1 MRSDIL
7 VKYKDVIESHIKD
20 TQSLITRE
28 TDRGIDDFLK
38 ITKSDTSA
46 DSFFQPFDYG
56 KLEPVLKKREML
68 GWSVDK
74 ILYRERQV
82 RINERAEIE
91 LPLPGD
97 NEMLTFKMKLSTSK
111 YVLMKFD
118 YCDVI
123 LKRDGSITVKFLDL
137 NNKILLDN
145 VSGINQLNTELTLI
159 KQNINKRIKPLISNI
174 VQILII

>member
-1 MRSDIL
+1 M
-7 VKYKDVIESHIKD
+7 
-20 TQSLITRE
+20 
-28 TDRGIDDFLK
+28 K

-46 DSFFQPFDYG
+46 ESFFQPFDYG

-97 NEMLTFKMKLSTSK
+97 NELITFKNET
-111 YVLMKFD
+111 F
-118 YCDVI
+118 
-123 LKRDGSITVKFLDL
+123 
-137 NNKILLDN
+137 NK
-145 VSGINQLNTELTLI
+145 
-159 KQNINKRIKPLISNI
+159 
-174 VQILII
+174 

>member
-1 MRSDIL
+1 M
-7 VKYKDVIESHIKD
+7 ENG
-20 TQSLITRE
+20 T
-28 TDRGIDDFLK
+28 GI
-38 ITKSDTSA
+38 
-46 DSFFQPFDYG
+46 
-56 KLEPVLKKREML
+56 KKREML

-111 YVLMKFD
+111 YALMKFD

-137 NNKILLDN
+137 NNKIL
-145 VSGINQLNTELTLI
+145 
-159 KQNINKRIKPLISNI
+159 
-174 VQILII
+174 